1 MSKMLTLE
9 IAQKFLN
16 RNFLKQLFGG
26 GENLMEYTSMDD
38 AAAQALAQH
47 EGDLGLSGLT
57 SLSDAAAQALAQHKG
72 GLYLDGLTN
81 LSDAA
86 AQALAKHEGGYLDLR
101 GLTSLSDAAAQA
113 LAQHKGWLNLRGAAE
128 VAVNLRKRLPQTAQS
143 VVPSAATGTQLKDS
157 ATKPDVVELL
167 GAIITKQEE
176 QLEALRKIRWAIVGF
191 GLAFFLRFVL
201 GPDIKNIFR

>member
-1 MSKMLTLE
+1 MSKILTLE

-16 RNFLKQLFGG
+16 PNFLRQLFGSG
-26 GENLMEYTSMDD
+26 VNLMEYTSMDD

-47 EGDLGLSGLT
+47 KGYLYLSGLT
-57 SLSDAAAQALAQHKG
+57 SLSDAAAQALAQHQG
-72 GLYLDGLTN
+72 GLYLN
-81 LSDAA
+81 
-86 AQALAKHEGGYLDLR
+86 
-101 GLTSLSDAAAQA
+101 GLTSLSEAAAQA
-113 LAQHKGWLNLRGAAE
+113 LAQHKGWLYLRGAAE
-128 VAVNLRKRLPQTAQS
+128 EAVNLRKRLPQTAQS

-191 GLAFFLRFVL
+191 GLAFFLNFVII
-201 GPDIKNIFR
+201 PEIKNIFR

>member
-1 MSKMLTLE
+1 MSKILTLE

-26 GENLMEYTSMDD
+26 GENLMEYTSLDD

-47 EGDLGLSGLT
+47 DGYLDLGGLT

-72 GLYLDGLTN
+72 DLSLD
-81 LSDAA
+81 
-86 AQALAKHEGGYLDLR
+86 

-113 LAQHKGWLNLRGAAE
+113 LAQHQGGLYLNGLTSLSEAAAQALAQHKGWLYLRGAAE
-128 VAVNLRKRLPQTAQS
+128 EAVNLRKRLPQTAQS

-191 GLAFFLRFVL
+191 GLAFFLNFVII
-201 GPDIKNIFR
+201 PEIKNIF

>member
-1 MSKMLTLE
+1 MSKILTLE

-26 GENLMEYTSMDD
+26 GENLMEYTSLDD

-47 EGDLGLSGLT
+47 DGYLDLGGLT

-72 GLYLDGLTN
+72 DLSLD
-81 LSDAA
+81 
-86 AQALAKHEGGYLDLR
+86 

-113 LAQHKGWLNLRGAAE
+113 LAQHQGGLYLNGLTSLSEAAAQALAQHKGWLYLRGAAE
-128 VAVNLRKRLPQTAQS
+128 EAVNLRKRLPQTAQS

-191 GLAFFLRFVL
+191 GLAFFLNFVII
-201 GPDIKNIFR
+201 PEIKNIFR